1 MKKYQLP
8 KTLYLQEHL
17 YWLKGAMSY
26 LDGDDEKD
34 NELGRYELEHAV
46 WLLKKVQRLDIE
58 AAHPMTWYKYVG
70 LDGDVIGIEKFGA
83 SAPADVVFKEYGFT
97 AENVVARAKAL
108 LG

>member
-8 KTLYLQEHL
+8 QTLYLQEHL
-17 YWLKGAMSY
+17 DWLKGAMSY

-58 AAHPMTWYKYVG
+58 AV
-70 LDGDVIGIEKFGA
+70 DVLIEAIESELRIKA
-83 SAPADVVFKEYGFT
+83 NETIAPSSDSSGP
-97 AENVVARAKAL
+97 
-108 LG
+108 

>member
-17 YWLKGAMSY
+17 NWLKGAMSY
-26 LDGDDEKD
+26 LDGDDDKD

-58 AAHPMTWYKYVG
+58 AV
-70 LDGDVIGIEKFGA
+70 DVLIESIESELKILKA
-83 SAPADVVFKEYGFT
+83 NETIAPNCDSSGP
-97 AENVVARAKAL
+97 
-108 LG
+108 